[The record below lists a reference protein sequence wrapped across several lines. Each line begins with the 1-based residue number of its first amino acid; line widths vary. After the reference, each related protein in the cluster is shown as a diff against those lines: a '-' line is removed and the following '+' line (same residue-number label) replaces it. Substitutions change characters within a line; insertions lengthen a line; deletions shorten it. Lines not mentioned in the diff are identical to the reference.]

1 MDDCNKSPYFCL
13 RSESVEASSS
23 SVPSTAAVPLASST
37 STSTSQQ
44 QPERSPYF
52 STAGQDSAE
61 PQTTRLVTVWP
72 ILTVRLYTNFEK
84 I

>member
-13 RSESVEASSS
+13 RSEYVEASSS
-23 SVPSTAAVPLASST
+23 SVPSTASVPLASST
-37 STSTSQQ
+37 SNSTSQP

-52 STAGQDSAE
+52 ATAAGQDSAE

-72 ILTVRLYTNFEK
+72 ILTVGLK
-84 I
+84 VASI

>member
-23 SVPSTAAVPLASST
+23 VPSTASVPLASST
-37 STSTSQQ
+37 SSSTSQP

-52 STAGQDSAE
+52 ATAE
-61 PQTTRLVTVWP
+61 PQTTRFVTVWP
-72 ILTVRLYTNFEK
+72 ILTVRLK
-84 I
+84 VVSI